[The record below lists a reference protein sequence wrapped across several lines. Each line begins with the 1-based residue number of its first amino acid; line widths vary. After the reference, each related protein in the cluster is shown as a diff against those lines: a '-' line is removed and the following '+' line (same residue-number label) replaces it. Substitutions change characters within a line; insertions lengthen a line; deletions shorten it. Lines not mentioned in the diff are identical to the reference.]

1 MTTVEVHLLHT
12 HLSNYVSI
20 CRLWL
25 TRQKRTR
32 ARKSLQEEKEKQM
45 AAYMVSCRRPSI
57 LWVFEENA
65 PMIQVSLPS
74 LLQAFYRQK
83 MRIIQ
88 VRAWKCVH
96 LCSYTCLCMYIFVC
110 HCTFMYAFVCDTVCN
125 EMYIWSKSEK
135 ACLVQYVLFLL
146 QSVCMCVFYVYTIY
160 TICMHTWLKEWPYMN
175 LLTTIL
181 MMMNWYNL

>member
-1 MTTVEVHLLHT
+1 MTKVEVHLHT

-32 ARKSLQEEKEKQM
+32 ARKSLQEEREKQM
-45 AAYMVSCRRPSI
+45 AACTVSCRRPFT

-83 MRIIQ
+83 TRIIQ
-88 VRAWKCVH
+88 VRAWKCVR
-96 LCSYTCLCMYIFVC
+96 LYSYTCLCLYVHTIFVC

-135 ACLVQYVLFLL
+135 ARLVQYVLFLL
-146 QSVCMCVFYVYTIY
+146 QSVCMCVFYVYTI
-160 TICMHTWLKEWPYMN
+160 CMRTWIKEWPYMN